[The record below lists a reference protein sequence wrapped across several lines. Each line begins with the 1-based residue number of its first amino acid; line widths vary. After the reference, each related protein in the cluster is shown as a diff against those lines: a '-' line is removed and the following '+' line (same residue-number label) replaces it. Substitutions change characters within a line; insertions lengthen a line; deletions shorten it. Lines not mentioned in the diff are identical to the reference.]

1 MADFFVIFPAL
12 LELLLQLFSAL
23 GGSGDLTGIL
33 AVFNHVL
40 HPVDLVLIDP
50 LHPVEVVNAHVA
62 DGVRRVAVQI
72 DQRLEPVLLAAVE
85 QPVDGALL
93 ENFAVVGKEVLQEI
107 IPNDLPGSRA
117 FVSQSLGNEIQ
128 IFLQRVR
135 AIDLF

>member
-1 MADFFVIFPAL
+1 M
-12 LELLLQLFSAL
+12 QLFFTL

-33 AVFNHVL
+33 TVVNHVL
-40 HPVDLVLIDP
+40 HPVNLVFIDP

-93 ENFAVVGKEVLQEI
+93 ENFTVVGKEVLQEI
-107 IPNDLPGSRA
+107 IPDDLPGSRT
-117 FVSQSLGNEIQ
+117 FVSQSLSNEIQ
-128 IFLQRVR
+128 IFLQRVC